1 MQRYTAGIVYDE
13 TTITKLD
20 QIRTSTFRF
29 SQRVVFLLLC
39 IALIIGG
46 VALGTG
52 TVSGMICI
60 VLGAFLIPSAG
71 NMKSSNARQVLRAM
85 KGKMLRMTYGFND
98 ADFTCTAGENT
109 TSNRY
114 DAVIRMVEDDRY
126 FYLFQTAM
134 QVCMIDKET
143 LKPENIG
150 DFKVFLEKKVGLAW
164 TKPVTFRS
172 FSIAQMRFNKKNTR
186 RK

>member
-60 VLGAFLIPSAG
+60 VFGAFLTPSAV

-85 KGKMLRMTYGFND
+85 KGKMLRI
-98 ADFTCTAGENT
+98 
-109 TSNRY
+109 
-114 DAVIRMVEDDRY
+114 V
-126 FYLFQTAM
+126 Q
-134 QVCMIDKET
+134 
-143 LKPENIG
+143 
-150 DFKVFLEKKVGLAW
+150 
-164 TKPVTFRS
+164 
-172 FSIAQMRFNKKNTR
+172 
-186 RK
+186 